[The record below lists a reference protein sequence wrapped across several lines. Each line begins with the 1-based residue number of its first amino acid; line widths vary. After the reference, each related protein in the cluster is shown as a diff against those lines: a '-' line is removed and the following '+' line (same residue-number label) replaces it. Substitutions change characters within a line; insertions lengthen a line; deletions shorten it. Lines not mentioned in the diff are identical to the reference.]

1 MSRVRLIANGNLTE
15 LVVDHPPLNLFDAEL
30 FAELREL
37 IEAVKAEPPR
47 GLLIRA
53 EGRVVSGGVNVALFD
68 SLTLDG
74 AVQLWDENL
83 AIVDALESLPLPT
96 VFAAHS
102 LTLTAAF
109 ELALACDV
117 IVAARSARFGL
128 VEAVVGLTP
137 SLGGTQRLAE
147 RAGFGRALELVMT
160 GELFDAEELE
170 RWNVVNRVFDDE
182 QFEEKARSLA
192 LALANGPTRAHA
204 TTKHIVRRYRDGGVA
219 AADAA
224 VRDVAPRLFETE
236 DLQQAVRSF
245 IERGPGHAEFSNR

>member
-1 MSRVRLIANGNLTE
+1 MSRVQLITGRNLAE
-15 LVVDHPPLNLFDAEL
+15 IVIDHPPLNLFDSEL
-30 FAELREL
+30 FAELRDA
-37 IEAVKAEPPR
+37 IEAVKAAPPR

-53 EGRVVSGGVNVALFD
+53 EGRVVSGGVDVALFD

-74 AVQLWDENL
+74 AARLWDENL

-109 ELALACDV
+109 ELALACDI

-160 GELFDAEELE
+160 GELFGAEEME

-182 QFEEKARSLA
+182 RFHDEARSLA
-192 LALANGPTRAHA
+192 VALADGPTRAHA
-204 TTKHIVRRYRDGGVA
+204 MTKHIVRRYRNGGVA
-219 AADAA
+219 AADEV
-224 VRDVAPRLFETE
+224 VRSDAHRLFETE
-236 DLQQAVRSF
+236 DLQRAVRSF